1 MKHNTPERRIDATD
15 RPTAR
20 PLDNHA
26 NLIASLR
33 RIKLKQAR
41 LSKERK
47 EHEAVIKAA
56 LVAMGATVGTVA
68 GVPVVSF
75 DSSMR
80 ISLDQS
86 LVKARYPEVAR
97 ECSDISEVW
106 TFRLLDAA

>member
-1 MKHNTPERRIDATD
+1 MKHNTPKSTIDTEAQ
-15 RPTAR
+15 PTAR
-20 PLDNHA
+20 PVDSFAH
-26 NLIASLR
+26 LIASLR
-33 RIKLKQAR
+33 RIKVKQTR

-75 DSSMR
+75 DSALR
-80 ISLDQS
+80 IGLDQS
-86 LVKARYPEVAR
+86 LLKEQYPEIAK

-106 TFRLLDAA
+106 TFRLLGAA

>member
-1 MKHNTPERRIDATD
+1 MNHNTPECHIDATD
-15 RPTAR
+15 QPIAS
-20 PLDNHA
+20 PLDSFAH
-26 NLIASLR
+26 LVASLR

-47 EHEAVIKAA
+47 EHEKVIKAA
-56 LVAMGATVGTVA
+56 LAAMGATVGTVA

-75 DSSMR
+75 DSTMR
-80 ISLDQS
+80 IALDQS
-86 LVKARYPEVAR
+86 AVKERYPDVAR

>member
-1 MKHNTPERRIDATD
+1 MVQNTPKSLAAPAD
-15 RPTAR
+15 PGSAR
-20 PLDNHA
+20 PIDSFAHIIGA
-26 NLIASLR
+26 LR
-33 RIKLKQAR
+33 RIKLKQTR

-47 EHEAVIKAA
+47 EHEMVLKAA

-80 ISLDQS
+80 IALDQS
-86 LVKARYPEVAR
+86 VLKERYPDVAK

>member
-1 MKHNTPERRIDATD
+1 
-15 RPTAR
+15 
-20 PLDNHA
+20 LDSLAH
-26 NLIASLR
+26 LVASLR
-33 RIKLKQAR
+33 RIKHRQAR

-56 LVAMGATVGTVA
+56 LKAVGASVGTVG

-75 DSSMR
+75 DSTMR
-80 ISLDQS
+80 IALDQGA
-86 LVKARYPEVAR
+86 VKQRYPEVAK